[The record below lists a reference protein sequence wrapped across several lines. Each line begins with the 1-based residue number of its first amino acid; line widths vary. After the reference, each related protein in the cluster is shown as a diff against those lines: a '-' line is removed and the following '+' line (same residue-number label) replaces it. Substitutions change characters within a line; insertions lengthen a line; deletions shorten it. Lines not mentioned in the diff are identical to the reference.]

1 MHPRPPLFRLV
12 EGIFDVL
19 FITLPQSNEKLRIT
33 SRYEDK
39 FKNINNLKNTNRMKR
54 LKNVT
59 AIALCGVFMIALM
72 SASKYDCA
80 PSDDH
85 PVYSAELVQRAEKG
99 DAAALFDLGWCYE
112 FGRGVTHEK

>member
-1 MHPRPPLFRLV
+1 
-12 EGIFDVL
+12 
-19 FITLPQSNEKLRIT
+19 
-33 SRYEDK
+33 
-39 FKNINNLKNTNRMKR
+39 MKR

-85 PVYSAELVQRAEKG
+85 PVYSAELVQRAEEG